1 MLRYEYGLLV
11 DWLWDLFNAC
21 MKTVLVPVEWKNGAV
36 VPSTKRKVTR
46 VNANIKC
53 ISLGLQKIGQGE
65 ANKREC
71 VLPNC
76 SSNDVTPF
84 VRADTRTKC
93 RAYDS
98 HHSTCF
104 IMLTSL

>member
-1 MLRYEYGLLV
+1 MLKQEYGLLV

-36 VPSTKRKVTR
+36 VPRTKRKVTR

-53 ISLGLQKIGQGE
+53 RSLGLQKTGQRE

-71 VLPNC
+71 MLPNC
-76 SSNDVTPF
+76 TTTYVIPP
-84 VRADTRTKC
+84 
-93 RAYDS
+93 
-98 HHSTCF
+98 
-104 IMLTSL
+104 L